1 MSEPK
6 KPAGEN
12 KTPPAE
18 QKKPTAAKQD
28 KFSVGRVMTI
38 DSNERLNRKNK

>member
-1 MSEPK
+1 MSESK

-12 KTPPAE
+12 KTQPAE

-28 KFSVGRVMTI
+28 RFSVGRVMAN
-38 DSNERLNRKNK
+38 DSAENLNRKNK